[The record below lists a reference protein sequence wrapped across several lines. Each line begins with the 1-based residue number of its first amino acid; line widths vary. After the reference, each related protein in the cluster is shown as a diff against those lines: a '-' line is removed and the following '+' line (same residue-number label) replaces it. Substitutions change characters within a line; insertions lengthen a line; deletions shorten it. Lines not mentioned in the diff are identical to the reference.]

1 MRLSIGTELRA
12 SAFLFDMD
20 GTLVNSIAAVERVW
34 RRWADGLGLDGD
46 AVIHACHGRRPVET
60 VRDFIAPDADPEAEE
75 AWLNAAEYEETEGIL
90 AIPGAAELLAELP
103 PERWAIVTSA
113 HRALARRRLSL
124 AGLPCP
130 KVLIAAEDVS
140 RGKPEPEGYLS
151 AAGLLGAADGDAAAN
166 GDAIVFEDAPAGL
179 AAGRAAG
186 FRTIAMATIQSPER
200 LAEWDW
206 IPDLS
211 VLAVD
216 EVAGSLKLTVRG

>member
-1 MRLSIGTELRA
+1 MRLSIGSEFRA
-12 SAFLFDMD
+12 SVLLFDMD

-34 RRWADGLGLDGD
+34 RRWAEGHGFDGD

-60 VRDFIAPDADPEAEE
+60 VRDFIPPEADAEAE
-75 AWLNAAEYEETEGIL
+75 AAWLNRAEYEETEGIL
-90 AIPGAAELLAELP
+90 AIPGAADLLAALP

-113 HRALARRRLSL
+113 HRALAERRLEL

-130 KVLIAAEDVS
+130 EVLIAAEDVS

-151 AAGLLGAADGDAAAN
+151 AARLLGTADGS
-166 GDAIVFEDAPAGL
+166 AIVFEDAPAGL

-200 LAEWDW
+200 LADWDW

-211 VLAVD
+211 VLSVEHQGEMLRLA
-216 EVAGSLKLTVRG
+216 VRG

>member
-12 SAFLFDMD
+12 SVLLFDMD

-34 RRWADGLGLDGD
+34 RRWADGHGLDGD

-60 VRDFIAPDADPEAEE
+60 VRDFIAPDADPEAEA
-75 AWLNAAEYEETEGIL
+75 AWLNAAEYKETEGIL
-90 AIPGAAELLAELP
+90 AIPGAADLLAALP

-151 AAGLLGAADGDAAAN
+151 AAGLLGAVD

-216 EVAGSLKLTVRG
+216 DVAGGLKLTVRG